1 MCLEVNRREAVKK
14 KKKRNPRTRCRS
26 LLLHLIVHVF
36 GVFLRGHALIVLQE
50 ILWIWLGGDIALIRL
65 RRERERNEKLTQKE
79 TLHRVCSAKIWRAR
93 CNALCQQLLLLIR
106 KRRHADERG
115 RAITQTCCVQNTR
128 FEQV

>member
-1 MCLEVNRREAVKK
+1 M
-14 KKKRNPRTRCRS
+14 
-26 LLLHLIVHVF
+26 HVF

-50 ILWIWLGGDIALIRL
+50 MLWIWLGGDIALIRL

-93 CNALCQQLLLLIR
+93 CNALCHQLLLLIR

-115 RAITQTCCVQNTR
+115 RGGGDHANLLR
-128 FEQV
+128 AEHSL